1 MPPKRGKRNY
11 ETFLKNLEQG
21 SEKSKAYNK
30 CLKKYFCID
39 FTAHASREEY
49 WKALENREILHIE
62 LNTWKSF
69 EVQMENKHWFI
80 YPGFSLGSEWDRFER
95 YCERIGNCT
104 TGWRMDKLPE

>member
-49 WKALENREILHIE
+49 WKALEQ
-62 LNTWKSF
+62 K
-69 EVQMENKHWFI
+69 EV
-80 YPGFSLGSEWDRFER
+80 
-95 YCERIGNCT
+95 
-104 TGWRMDKLPE
+104 